1 MYSHS
6 AQQGKGNSWC
16 FGALTWANGWDSGGL
31 SRWDAKCRT
40 FMKRNSTNQNQPF
53 RVLPMHPIIQFN
65 FWWCQWCHMA
75 GKNRFSSTSLG
86 RFIATSGCQMVFSG
100 APSGSPSLIP
110 SPLQFPRFGNRTP
123 IFRTAPRCGWRFS
136 ICCCPY
142 SCSAGMSSA
151 FTGLGLAARPA
162 FRCWYVRKKGRQS
175 LMPSWHLPSWTLHS
189 LCLGEEYIKESW
201 ESFVFFLT
209 LVSFLSFMSWLK
221 SASILGVQLWFGLQ
235 PSRNLSP
242 QPTKHNFNQFQ
253 FFWSLSYP
261 ILTNFPESYTI
272 LHQRSDHP
280 LGSSTEI
287 NLPGFSCSYHPPKS
301 AIWESKNSSISTQFP
316 RPSLSI
322 PIFIF
327 LKQMKSYRQYR
338 QSNKKTNKLRRSPIA
353 PENNLKEISTK
364 CPRSSCSSLFACF
377 FPKIS
382 QT

>member
-201 ESFVFFLT
+201 ESFVFFWL
-209 LVSFLSFMSWLK
+209 LYRFYPSCHDLSLPLFWVFNSGLDFNPPETYPLNQPNTT
-221 SASILGVQLWFGLQ
+221 SI
-235 PSRNLSP
+235 
-242 QPTKHNFNQFQ
+242 NF
-253 FFWSLSYP
+253 SSSEVYP
-261 ILTNFPESYTI
+261 IPFWQISQNLTI

-327 LKQMKSYRQYR
+327 
-338 QSNKKTNKLRRSPIA
+338 
-353 PENNLKEISTK
+353 
-364 CPRSSCSSLFACF
+364 
-377 FPKIS
+377 
-382 QT
+382 

>member
-1 MYSHS
+1 
-6 AQQGKGNSWC
+6 
-16 FGALTWANGWDSGGL
+16 
-31 SRWDAKCRT
+31 
-40 FMKRNSTNQNQPF
+40 
-53 RVLPMHPIIQFN
+53 
-65 FWWCQWCHMA
+65 
-75 GKNRFSSTSLG
+75 
-86 RFIATSGCQMVFSG
+86 
-100 APSGSPSLIP
+100 
-110 SPLQFPRFGNRTP
+110 
-123 IFRTAPRCGWRFS
+123 
-136 ICCCPY
+136 
-142 SCSAGMSSA
+142 
-151 FTGLGLAARPA
+151 
-162 FRCWYVRKKGRQS
+162 
-175 LMPSWHLPSWTLHS
+175 MPSWHLPSWTLHS